1 MVALHNVTL
10 VSGLISLSVGLAA
23 CNAQPNAAKA
33 APPTASATTTTS
45 PAAARAPE
53 APATKP
59 TGATATL
66 SSNSLASS
74 PQAAPASKP
83 AATPVPPRPTPPA
96 SVPAPRPTA
105 PAISQST
112 PAPATPPAAAPN
124 TPIVATN
131 QMVDSLP
138 PVEVTPPS
146 IDMGVVPPKT
156 AKTGVAELK
165 NTGTTPLKILAIT
178 PSCKCTTTNDLA
190 GAIIPPGGSVK
201 LEATLEPVSMP
212 QTQKAALRILIEGYG
227 KILEVPVKG
236 ETAMP
241 VRANPSLINAVEG
254 QPRAGRFVVESI
266 DRKPF
271 TICAVGGRK
280 PEFLGFRPGVDQPKS
295 TYLLKY
301 DLDTWQPSFPAYLVI
316 ETDREDCPSFD
327 VWIRSENTIPRP
339 GFRMK
344 DYRVNLGRVDVG
356 ASVETSVEME
366 DAGEDMLAAESLV
379 PDISVELVGQSVSQ
393 VGEAM
398 VRKVNLRVT
407 PRTQQTGLF
416 YTQFKLYSRDKEQ
429 VITLFGT
436 QRPKDAKGCVGCT
449 AVDAPPSRDPTGRG
463 PVPAGDSLGGGA
475 PGAGRPAPR

>member
-1 MVALHNVTL
+1 MVALNNATL
-10 VSGLISLSVGLAA
+10 FSGLISLSCGLAS
-23 CNAQPNAAKA
+23 CNAQP
-33 APPTASATTTTS
+33 ASASVSQPT
-45 PAAARAPE
+45 PAATAQATAPTK
-53 APATKP
+53 ATVAKP
-59 TGATATL
+59 TRAAATT
-66 SSNSLASS
+66 SSNSVGSS
-74 PQAAPASKP
+74 PQAAPAERP
-83 AATPVPPRPTPPA
+83 AATPAAPRQAPPAATPTPPA
-96 SVPAPRPTA
+96 TTPT
-105 PAISQST
+105 
-112 PAPATPPAAAPN
+112 
-124 TPIVATN
+124 TPIVASN

-156 AKTGVAELK
+156 SKSGIAELK
-165 NTGTTPLKILAIT
+165 NTGTTPLKILAVT
-178 PSCKCTTTNDLA
+178 PSCKCTTTNELA
-190 GAIIPPGGSVK
+190 GTIIPPGGSVK

-212 QTQKAALRILIEGYG
+212 QTQKAELRILIEGYG
-227 KILEVPVKG
+227 KILSVPVRG

-241 VRANPSLINAVEG
+241 VRANPTLINAVEG

-301 DLDTWQPSFPAYLVI
+301 DLDTWQPTFPAYLVI
-316 ETDREDCPSFD
+316 ETDREDCPAFD

-366 DAGEDMLAAESLV
+366 DPGEDMLAAESMV
-379 PDISVELVGQSVSQ
+379 PEIGVELLGQSVSQ

-436 QRPKDAKGCVGCT
+436 QRPKDAKGCVGCV
-449 AVDAPPSRDPTGRG
+449 AVDAPPSRDPAGRA
-463 PVPAGDSLGGGA
+463 PAPAGDSLGGA